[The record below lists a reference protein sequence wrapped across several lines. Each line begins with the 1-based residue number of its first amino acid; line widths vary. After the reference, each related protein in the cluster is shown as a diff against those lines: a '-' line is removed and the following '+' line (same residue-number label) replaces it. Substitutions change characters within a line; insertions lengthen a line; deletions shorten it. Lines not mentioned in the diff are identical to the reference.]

1 MKLIR
6 FLLVILLIFVLV
18 NILSLMQAYA
28 DVRVKD
34 IAQINQAGDV
44 DLIGYGLV
52 VGLAGT
58 GDGKGTEF
66 TVQSV
71 VNMLER
77 LGLTV
82 PREKVKI
89 KNVAAVMVTAKL
101 PRNVLIGNRIDVT
114 VSSLGDAKTLE
125 GGTLLM
131 TPLQD
136 RNGDLYAY
144 AQGSMSI
151 GGFNVQVGDNKIVNN
166 FTLVGRIPNGAT
178 VERVPPNFD
187 DNPNELTLSL
197 YEADYTTANRLV
209 AAINQAY
216 PSSAA
221 AVDDGSI
228 NVSLPELYRSSDGAV
243 KFIAAIE
250 HLEIEPDLRARVVIN
265 ERTGTIVAGGN
276 VSISPIALAH
286 GNITVEVKST
296 PVISQP
302 APFGKGET
310 VESKDTQI
318 NVTEEQAR
326 VIYLEE
332 RSSISEIAS
341 ALNAIGASP
350 RDIIAI
356 FQAIKQAGAL
366 RAELVIL

>member
-1 MKLIR
+1 MKLFR
-6 FLLVILLIFVLV
+6 LLMLILLIFVLV
-18 NILSLMQAYA
+18 NILSLVQAYA

-34 IAQINQAGDV
+34 IARIDQVGDL

-77 LGLTV
+77 MGLTV
-82 PREKVKI
+82 PRDKVKV

-101 PRNVLIGNRIDVT
+101 PQSARVGTSIDVT

-131 TPLQD
+131 TPLRD
-136 RNGDLYAY
+136 RQGQLYAY
-144 AQGSMSI
+144 AQGPLSI
-151 GGFNVQVGDNKIVNN
+151 GGFNVQVDDNKIVNN
-166 FTLVGRIPNGAT
+166 YTLVGRIPNGAK
-178 VERVPPNFD
+178 VEREPTVYDSDPNAF
-187 DNPNELTLSL
+187 TLSL
-197 YEADYTTANRLV
+197 YEPDYTTVDRV
-209 AAINQAY
+209 VEAINKAY
-216 PSSAA
+216 PGAA
-221 AVDDGSI
+221 AAEDDGG
-228 NVSLPELYRSSDGAV
+228 VSVEIPKQFQNANGAV
-243 KFIAAIE
+243 NFISTIE
-250 HLEIEPDLRARVVIN
+250 HLEVEPDLRAKVVIN

-286 GNITVEVKST
+286 GNITVEIKST

-302 APFGKGET
+302 APFSQGRT
-310 VESKDTQI
+310 VESQDSYI
-318 NVTEEQAR
+318 NVTDEQAR
-326 VIYLEE
+326 VVYFEE